1 MTHTPGRLYQ
11 GIERDGFGMRM
22 LASMGWEEGT
32 GIGKNG
38 TGIVKHLHAKKRQL
52 NSGIG
57 ADARSDASGKID
69 WTLHAVSFE
78 SILKGL
84 NQSYDTTDEIANNSG
99 EGGEPV
105 ENTGHGAVKEDDSE
119 KDNNKRTWTGR
130 SAVGH
135 TRRYRKRESQK
146 RVTSYSEADLDAI
159 LGGIST
165 FTATPAAQMD
175 GKLGERVIHSGK
187 GSEEVRQRTTKN
199 KKREKH
205 ERNDTDISDLVEVDV
220 VTKQHWALPPPPKEW
235 WGWTVGFVPSG
246 HIGDAHTGDV
256 AGAHH
261 KRGFDEADQER
272 LAIAA
277 HEGANRGKRGLGVGA
292 GFMNTVRNKAGA
304 KWEGKK
310 TIFAENVTAEEW
322 REHKTDSEEGE
333 KKKKGKKDKKKGKKD
348 KKKKT
353 KR

>member
-1 MTHTPGRLYQ
+1 M
-11 GIERDGFGMRM
+11 
-22 LASMGWEEGT
+22 
-32 GIGKNG
+32 
-38 TGIVKHLHAKKRQL
+38 
-52 NSGIG
+52 
-57 ADARSDASGKID
+57 
-69 WTLHAVSFE
+69 
-78 SILKGL
+78 
-84 NQSYDTTDEIANNSG
+84 
-99 EGGEPV
+99 
-105 ENTGHGAVKEDDSE
+105 
-119 KDNNKRTWTGR
+119 
-130 SAVGH
+130 GH

-199 KKREKH
+199 KKKEKH

-220 VTKQHWALPPPPKEW
+220 VTKQHLALPPPPKEW

-333 KKKKGKKDKKKGKKD
+333 KKKKGKKDKKK
-348 KKKKT
+348 KT

>member
-1 MTHTPGRLYQ
+1 MAHTPGKLYQ
-11 GIERDGFGMRM
+11 GVERDGFGMRM
-22 LASMGWEEGT
+22 LASMGWKEGK

-38 TGIVKHLHAKKRQL
+38 TGIAKHLHAKKRQL

-57 ADARSDASGKID
+57 ADATSDASGKID
-69 WTLHAVSFE
+69 WTLNAVSFE
-78 SILKGL
+78 NILEGL
-84 NQSYDTTDEIANNSG
+84 NQSYSTTNMIANSSG
-99 EGGEPV
+99 EGREPV
-105 ENTGHGAVKEDDSE
+105 ENAEVGGVEEDESK
-119 KDNNKRTWTGR
+119 KDTQRNLTGR

-135 TRRYRKRESQK
+135 ARRYQKRESQK
-146 RVTSYSEADLDAI
+146 RVKSYSEADLDAI

-165 FTATPAAQMD
+165 FTAAPSAQMEA
-175 GKLGERVIHSGK
+175 KCGERVVHTGV
-187 GSEEVRQRTTKN
+187 GSEGLRERTTKH
-199 KKREKH
+199 KRKEKH
-205 ERNDTDISDLVEVDV
+205 EINKDRIAGLMEVGV
-220 VTKQHWALPPPPKEW
+220 ATKQPLALPPPPKRW

-246 HIGDAHTGDV
+246 HIGDTHTEDT
-256 AGAHH
+256 AGTDR